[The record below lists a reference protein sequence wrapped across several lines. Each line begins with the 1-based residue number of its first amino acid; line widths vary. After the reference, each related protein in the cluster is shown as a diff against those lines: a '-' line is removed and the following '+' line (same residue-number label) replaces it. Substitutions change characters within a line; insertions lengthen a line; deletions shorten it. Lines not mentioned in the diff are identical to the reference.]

1 MHTHHAHTHHPHA
14 QRPQARPHTAPGAA
28 PPAPPAAGMTAAR
41 PSVFFRHGRPRR
53 LPDPVLEQDPV
64 PDLLFIRCASDI
76 CVCVSCICVCV
87 CVYCVVCVSVLC
99 GRVCMCVC
107 LCVLLCV
114 CVCVLCYGAP
124 SGTTVSALQGSSI
137 GLPLE
142 HKDPALC
149 PRRPRFARAGLVQHP
164 HVRQPHEQVRA
175 NCPLPCG
182 ATALPCLC
190 SLLPRSV

>member
-1 MHTHHAHTHHPHA
+1 MHTHTDTPTHTMHTHHAHTHHPHA

-41 PSVFFRHGRPRR
+41 PTVFFRHGRPRR

-114 CVCVLCYGAP
+114 CVCVCYAM
-124 SGTTVSALQGSSI
+124 AL
-137 GLPLE
+137 LP
-142 HKDPALC
+142 A
-149 PRRPRFARAGLVQHP
+149 PRFPPSKGPQSV
-164 HVRQPHEQVRA
+164 
-175 NCPLPCG
+175 
-182 ATALPCLC
+182 
-190 SLLPRSV
+190 SLLSTKTPPCAPAGRGSPGPASYNTRTSVNHTNR